1 MFLACGDIFLIEML
15 VLVITAISGTLL
27 MTWLDAMQAND
38 CERIPD
44 GSSALPFT
52 QKYLNWHMRC
62 RLIRP
67 GMYGMKTA
75 YECWID
81 FKVAQVKKIQMGI
94 AIRCSP
100 ALGNEIRRVALTGD
114 MGF

>member
-1 MFLACGDIFLIEML
+1 
-15 VLVITAISGTLL
+15 

-52 QKYLNWHMRC
+52 QKYLSWHMRC

-94 AIRCSP
+94 AVRCSP
-100 ALGNEIRRVALTGD
+100 ALGNEIRRIALTGD